1 MDTSLATFFLV
12 HHDLFVESL
21 YGFGSEEQKARLLD
35 DAANLRTT
43 GAFALTEPEHGSD
56 VAGGMETVARR
67 VPGGGPD
74 GGDTWVLNGA
84 KRWIGNGTFCDY
96 MLVWARDEAG
106 GAIRGFIVDATLP
119 GVTRTRIENKIA
131 LRTVQNADIV
141 LKDVQV
147 AEADRFAGINSF
159 EDTNELLR
167 GSRIMVAWQGVGQ
180 QLAAFDVARQYAVE
194 RQQFGRPLAK
204 FQLVQQQLV
213 TMLGNAVASMGM
225 MVRIAQLQDQ
235 GAADMPQ
242 VALAKSYVSG
252 RMRETV
258 AMGRSLLGGN
268 GIVTDYRMAK
278 IFADAEAI
286 YTYEGSFEINT
297 LIVGR
302 AVTGRPR
309 SSRPGAG
316 PDLEQPGFF
325 LPGLDPVVQAVV
337 LHRHGARAVR
347 GKGAG
352 VVDRPVKSK
361 ITVRFP
367 SGSTRGRAVE
377 TFRHSS
383 VASPLVSSWNVT
395 VSAPSF
401 SSSACRWNSWS
412 LPGSRNTSSPTERW
426 TPSTSGLAVPIGTS
440 TGSG

>member
-1 MDTSLATFFLV
+1 MTGSQMTGSGAAAATAPSTAALPAADFFDYESLLNSAERAKLAQLREFLAAEVAPFATDWWNKAEFPAHILPKLAALELSAPARRGYSNLFAGFVIAEMTRVDTSLATFFLV

-21 YGFGSEEQKARLLD
+21 YGFGSDEQKARLLN
-35 DAANLRTT
+35 DAASLRTT

-56 VAGGMETVARR
+56 VAGGMETRARR
-67 VPGGGPD
+67 VPGGAAD
-74 GGDTWVLNGA
+74 GGDAWVLNGA

-96 MLVWARDEAG
+96 MLVWARDEAD
-106 GAIRGFIVDATLP
+106 GAIRGFIVDATLA
-119 GVTRTRIENKIA
+119 GVSRSRIENKIA

-141 LKDVQV
+141 FTDVRV
-147 AEADRFAGINSF
+147 AETDRFAGISSF

-225 MVRIAQLQDQ
+225 MVRIAQLQEQ

-242 VALAKSYVSG
+242 VALAKSYVSA

-258 AMGRSLLGGN
+258 AIGRSLLGGN

-278 IFADAEAI
+278 IFSDAEAI

-297 LIVGR
+297 LIAGR
-302 AVTGRPR
+302 AVTGM
-309 SSRPGAG
+309 
-316 PDLEQPGFF
+316 
-325 LPGLDPVVQAVV
+325 
-337 LHRHGARAVR
+337 
-347 GKGAG
+347 
-352 VVDRPVKSK
+352 
-361 ITVRFP
+361 
-367 SGSTRGRAVE
+367 
-377 TFRHSS
+377 
-383 VASPLVSSWNVT
+383 
-395 VSAPSF
+395 SAI
-401 SSSACRWNSWS
+401 
-412 LPGSRNTSSPTERW
+412 
-426 TPSTSGLAVPIGTS
+426 V
-440 TGSG
+440 

>member
-1 MDTSLATFFLV
+1 MTSGQPAPAADAVDALPTADFFGFESLLSQQEQRKLGELREFLAAEIAPYATEWWNNAEFPAHILPKLAALELSAPAQRGYSHLFAGLVIAEMTRVDTSIATFFLV

-21 YGFGSEEQKARLLD
+21 YGFGSEEQKTRLLD

-56 VAGGMETVARR
+56 VAGGMETRARR
-67 VPGGGPD
+67 VSGAA
-74 GGDTWVLNGA
+74 GDYWVLNGA

-96 MLVWARDEAG
+96 MLVWARDEAD
-106 GAIRGFIVDATLP
+106 GAIRGFIVDAALP
-119 GVTRTRIENKIA
+119 GVKRSRIEHKIA

-141 LKDVQV
+141 FRDVRV
-147 AEADRFAGINSF
+147 AEADRFAGIGSF

-167 GSRIMVAWQGVGQ
+167 GSRIMVAWQAVGQ
-180 QLAAFDVARQYAVE
+180 QLAAFDVARQHAVE

-204 FQLVQQQLV
+204 FQLIQQQLV

-225 MVRIAQLQDQ
+225 MVRIAQLQQD
-235 GAADMPQ
+235 GSADMAQ
-242 VALAKSYVSG
+242 VALAKSYTSA

-302 AVTGRPR
+302 AVTG
-309 SSRPGAG
+309 
-316 PDLEQPGFF
+316 
-325 LPGLDPVVQAVV
+325 
-337 LHRHGARAVR
+337 
-347 GKGAG
+347 
-352 VVDRPVKSK
+352 
-361 ITVRFP
+361 
-367 SGSTRGRAVE
+367 
-377 TFRHSS
+377 
-383 VASPLVSSWNVT
+383 
-395 VSAPSF
+395 VSAI
-401 SSSACRWNSWS
+401 
-412 LPGSRNTSSPTERW
+412 
-426 TPSTSGLAVPIGTS
+426 V
-440 TGSG
+440 

>member
-1 MDTSLATFFLV
+1 MMPAGLARPPAPADSVAGLPTADFFDFESMLNAGEQAKLAELRVFLAREVAPFAAEWWNKAEFPAHILPKLAALELSAPAQRGYSNLFAGLVIAEITRVDTSLATFFLV

-21 YGFGSEEQKARLLD
+21 YAFGSEEQKARLLE
-35 DAANLRTT
+35 DAASLRTT

-67 VPGGGPD
+67 VPGGAPD
-74 GGDTWVLNGA
+74 GGDSWVLNGA

-96 MLVWARDEAG
+96 MLVWARDEADG
-106 GAIRGFIVDATLP
+106 GIRGFIVDATLP
-119 GVTRTRIENKIA
+119 GVTRSRIENKIA

-141 LKDVQV
+141 LEDVQV
-147 AEADRFAGINSF
+147 AESDRFAGINSF

-242 VALAKSYVSG
+242 VALAKSYVSA

-258 AMGRSLLGGN
+258 GMGRSLLGGN

-302 AVTGRPR
+302 AVTG
-309 SSRPGAG
+309 
-316 PDLEQPGFF
+316 
-325 LPGLDPVVQAVV
+325 
-337 LHRHGARAVR
+337 
-347 GKGAG
+347 
-352 VVDRPVKSK
+352 
-361 ITVRFP
+361 
-367 SGSTRGRAVE
+367 
-377 TFRHSS
+377 
-383 VASPLVSSWNVT
+383 
-395 VSAPSF
+395 VSAI
-401 SSSACRWNSWS
+401 
-412 LPGSRNTSSPTERW
+412 
-426 TPSTSGLAVPIGTS
+426 V
-440 TGSG
+440 

>member
-1 MDTSLATFFLV
+1 MTSSEMTGPEMTGTGLAATAAPPVAAPPAAGLPTADFFDYESLLSAAEQAKLAELREFLAAEVAPFATDWWNKAEFPSHILPKLAALELSAPAQRGYSNLFAGIVIAEMTRVDTSLATFFLV

-21 YGFGSEEQKARLLD
+21 YGFGSDEQKARLLD

-56 VAGGMETVARR
+56 VAGGMETRARR
-67 VPGGGPD
+67 VPGGAHA
-74 GGDTWVLNGA
+74 WVLNGA

-96 MLVWARDEAG
+96 MLVWARDEADG
-106 GAIRGFIVDATLP
+106 GIRGFIVDATLP
-119 GVTRTRIENKIA
+119 GVSRSRIENKIA

-141 LKDVQV
+141 FTDVRV
-147 AEADRFAGINSF
+147 AEADRFAGISSF

-225 MVRIAQLQDQ
+225 MVRIAQLQEQ

-242 VALAKSYVSG
+242 VALAKSYVSA

-278 IFADAEAI
+278 IFSDAEAI

-297 LIVGR
+297 LIAGR
-302 AVTGRPR
+302 AVTG
-309 SSRPGAG
+309 
-316 PDLEQPGFF
+316 
-325 LPGLDPVVQAVV
+325 
-337 LHRHGARAVR
+337 
-347 GKGAG
+347 
-352 VVDRPVKSK
+352 
-361 ITVRFP
+361 
-367 SGSTRGRAVE
+367 
-377 TFRHSS
+377 
-383 VASPLVSSWNVT
+383 
-395 VSAPSF
+395 VSAI
-401 SSSACRWNSWS
+401 
-412 LPGSRNTSSPTERW
+412 
-426 TPSTSGLAVPIGTS
+426 V
-440 TGSG
+440 

>member
-1 MDTSLATFFLV
+1 VTTGQPAPPAVAANAVDSLPTADFFGFETLLSGPEQRKLGELREFLAAEIAPFATDWWNNAEFPAHILPKLAALELSAPAQRGYSHLFAGLVIAEMTRVDTSIATFFLV

-56 VAGGMETVARR
+56 VAGGMETRARR
-67 VPGGGPD
+67 VSRLTGAADGGGD
-74 GGDTWVLNGA
+74 AWILNGA

-96 MLVWARDEAG
+96 MLVWARDEAD
-106 GAIRGFIVDATLP
+106 GAIRGFIVDAALP
-119 GVTRTRIENKIA
+119 GVTRSRIENKIA

-141 LKDVQV
+141 FRDVQV
-147 AEADRFAGINSF
+147 AEADRFAGIGSF

-167 GSRIMVAWQGVGQ
+167 GSRIMVAWQAVGQ
-180 QLAAFDVARQYAVE
+180 QLAAFDVARQHAVE

-204 FQLVQQQLV
+204 FQLIQQQLV

-225 MVRIAQLQDQ
+225 MVRIAQLQQ
-235 GAADMPQ
+235 EGTADMAQ
-242 VALAKSYVSG
+242 VALAKSYTSA

-258 AMGRSLLGGN
+258 AMGRSILGGN

-302 AVTGRPR
+302 AVTG
-309 SSRPGAG
+309 
-316 PDLEQPGFF
+316 
-325 LPGLDPVVQAVV
+325 
-337 LHRHGARAVR
+337 
-347 GKGAG
+347 
-352 VVDRPVKSK
+352 
-361 ITVRFP
+361 
-367 SGSTRGRAVE
+367 
-377 TFRHSS
+377 
-383 VASPLVSSWNVT
+383 
-395 VSAPSF
+395 VSAI
-401 SSSACRWNSWS
+401 
-412 LPGSRNTSSPTERW
+412 
-426 TPSTSGLAVPIGTS
+426 V
-440 TGSG
+440 